1 MEPIKKSISQK
12 EIAELVHISPGFL
25 CHILMGRKEC
35 PPKVAQRLQETTG
48 IDRCIWVFGSPE
60 EKRQAIDQFMYP
72 GL

>member
-25 CHILMGRKEC
+25 CHILMGRKKC
-35 PPKVAQRLQETTG
+35 PPKVAQLLQEAIG
-48 IDRCIWVFGSPE
+48 IDRCIWVFGTPE
-60 EKRQAIDQFMYP
+60 EKRQAIEKFMYP